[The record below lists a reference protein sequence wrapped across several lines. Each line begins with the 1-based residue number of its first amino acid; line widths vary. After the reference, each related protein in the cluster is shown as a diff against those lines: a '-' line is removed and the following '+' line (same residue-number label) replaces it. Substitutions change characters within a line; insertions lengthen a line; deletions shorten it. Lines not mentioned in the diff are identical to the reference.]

1 MADAFDMQGALPP
14 KAYSPR
20 VQSMSMLRSC
30 ISASSANCNQRVKLQ
45 VRLADQARFQH
56 EHLTLFV
63 GSPVKV
69 VGDPPAFAPETP
81 DEVASS
87 ELFVNRAYTHTLT
100 SKQTNKKTNKRA
112 SK

>member
-87 ELFVNRAYTHTLT
+87 ELFVNRAYTH
-100 SKQTNKKTNKRA
+100 RCPYDGVA
-112 SK
+112 